1 MKAWVL
7 PAACLA
13 ASRFGPVAFPIVP
26 RERFSGWSVIH
37 VTAHGGSAMAASKIK
52 FHSAEVLG
60 DLYLGIAIAGV
71 NTLLVIGMTLAFLLL

>member
-1 MKAWVL
+1 
-7 PAACLA
+7 
-13 ASRFGPVAFPIVP
+13 
-26 RERFSGWSVIH
+26 
-37 VTAHGGSAMAASKIK
+37 MAASKIK